1 MTSNCWIPDSPRRV
15 ERRGRAVCRR
25 ALGGMLGGLAGLFLL
40 VGLSGCGGG
49 AAGANEIN
57 SSPGGSG
64 STTDTSGGGKDPGSS
79 GGSGGGGHHGADAV
93 HFMQTDPDQAALGNL
108 LFYDKILSGN
118 KNIACATC
126 HHALA
131 NNGDGLSLPIGEGG
145 VGLSVA
151 RDTGT
156 GADAVFARVPRN
168 APPLFNLGVTELTA
182 LFWDGRVQVDPDAP
196 SGFDTPAGDD
206 LPKGLGS
213 VLAAQAMFPVTS
225 DVEMA
230 GAPGE
235 NPIADAAAAGDLAG
249 PDGVWAQL
257 ARRIRAIPE
266 YVDLFENA
274 FDDVASADDI
284 TMVHVARAIAA
295 FEARDFRFT
304 DSPFDEFLAGKS
316 SALSDQQKR
325 GMALF
330 NGRAR
335 CSICHAGP
343 LQTDFDFHPT
353 AQPQIGPGKGVGVFG
368 MEDFGRAAVSGDPE
382 ETYYFRTP
390 SLRNVAL
397 TAPYGHAGA
406 FNTLEAQVRHYIDT
420 TASLNN
426 YDRSQAVLPSR
437 PDLDALDFVIMDQQD
452 VLDEIADE
460 AVEEFEELGARP
472 RKLSD
477 RDVDDL
483 IAFLQSLTDPAALD
497 LRHLVPA
504 QVPSGLPLAD

>member
-1 MTSNCWIPDSPRRV
+1 MTTDFSIPASPPRV
-15 ERRGRAVCRR
+15 ERRGPAGCGRA
-25 ALGGMLGGLAGLFLL
+25 AGGILGGLAGLLLL
-40 VGLSGCGGG
+40 VGLAGCGGG

-57 SSPGGSG
+57 SSPGGAG
-64 STTDTSGGGKDPGSS
+64 STTTDPSKDPG
-79 GGSGGGGHHGADAV
+79 GSRHHDAPTLK
-93 HFMQTDPDQAALGNL
+93 FMKTDPDQAALGNL
-108 LFYDKILSGN
+108 LFYDKVLSGN

-131 NNGDGLSLPIGEGG
+131 ANGDGLSLPIGEGG

-168 APPLFNLGVTELTA
+168 APPLFNLGVEDLTA
-182 LFWDGRVQVDPDAP
+182 LFWDGRVQVDAAAP

-206 LPKGLGS
+206 LPTGLGS
-213 VLAAQAMFPVTS
+213 LLAAQAMFPVTS

-230 GAPGE
+230 GVAGE
-235 NPIADAAAAGDLAG
+235 NPIADAAAAGNLAG
-249 PDGVWAQL
+249 PGGVWDQL
-257 ARRIRAIPE
+257 AQRIREVPE
-266 YVDLFENA
+266 YVELFKGA
-274 FDDVASADDI
+274 FDDVTSADDI
-284 TMVHVARAIAA
+284 TFVHVARAIAA

-304 DSPFDEFLAGKS
+304 DSPFDQFLAGKK

-335 CSICHAGP
+335 CSICHSGP

-353 AQPQIGPGKGVGVFG
+353 GQPQIGPGKGVGVLG
-368 MEDFGRAAVSGDPE
+368 LEDFGRVAVSGDPE

-420 TASLNN
+420 TVSLNN

-437 PDLDALDFVIMDQQD
+437 PDLDALDFQIMDQQV

-460 AVEEFEELGARP
+460 AAAEFLELGAQP
-472 RKLSD
+472 QDLSD
-477 RDVDDL
+477 RDVADVM
-483 IAFLQSLTDPAALD
+483 AFLQALTDPAALD
-497 LRHLVPA
+497 LRFLVPD